1 MPAIGRTAA
10 LLLLYTLAGCQDRAP
25 AGAGAPASDSA
36 TAWTFEPGV
45 SFGAIGA
52 ASSER
57 DLVAAYGAQPVRP
70 AEVPLGEGETV
81 PGTEVFGDDPLQRFL
96 VTWKDT
102 LARRMPDHIQLMG
115 DSTRWRGL
123 RGVTLGVSLR
133 QLERM
138 NGRPFTLLGFGWDY
152 GGTVSS
158 WEGGELAPLEG
169 SAIVTLTPH
178 PDAQSGAAFQSVLGD
193 RPFSSAQEEM
203 QELNP
208 RVRRLVLRFQ

>member
-1 MPAIGRTAA
+1 MPAIARTAA
-10 LLLLYTLAGCQDRAP
+10 LLLLYALAACQDRAP
-25 AGAGAPASDSA
+25 AVAGAPDPDS
-36 TAWTFEPGV
+36 AWTFEPGV
-45 SFGAIGA
+45 RFGAIGT

-57 DLVAAYGAQPVRP
+57 DLIAAYGAQNVRP
-70 AEVPLGEGETV
+70 AEVPLGEGETA
-81 PGTEVFGDDPLQRFL
+81 PGTEVFGSNPLQQFL

-102 LARRMPDHIQLMG
+102 LGRRMLDHIQLMG
-115 DSTRWRGL
+115 DSTRWRGP
-123 RGVTLGVSLR
+123 RGVALGVSLR

-178 PDAQSGAAFQSVLGD
+178 PDTQSSAAFQSVLGD

-208 RVRRLVLRFQ
+208 RVQRLVLRFQ